1 MCADLHDD
9 PSIKIGLIDEWFMHH
24 RWSYMGILKKI
35 VFEYYRQTIIFD
47 TVIDKTTYSKE

>member
-1 MCADLHDD
+1 MRADLHDD

-24 RWSYMGILKKI
+24 RWSYMEILKKI